1 MKFEPALCLEMED
14 VPGRDAERQLEQR
27 HGHAEL
33 DRDDAGNENDSGE
46 KCCEL
51 YWAHGGLLSVGEDV
65 R

>member
-1 MKFEPALCLEMED
+1 MED

>member
-1 MKFEPALCLEMED
+1 VVAVLGNHD
-14 VPGRDAERQLEQR
+14 W
-27 HGHAEL
+27 HANRVGEL

-51 YWAHGGLLSVGEDV
+51 YSAHGGLLSVGEDV